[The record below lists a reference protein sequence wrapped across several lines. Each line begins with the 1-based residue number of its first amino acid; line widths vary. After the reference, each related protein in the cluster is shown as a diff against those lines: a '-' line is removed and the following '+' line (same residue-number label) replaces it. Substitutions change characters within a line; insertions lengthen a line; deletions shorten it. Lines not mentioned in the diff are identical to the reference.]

1 MATIDHLSS
10 FGFTDL
16 QLLNFSGELI
26 SGHQIKLDW
35 TTTLELNT
43 DYFIL
48 ERSIDNTNFYEID
61 SINAKNHGKFTTNY
75 SFIDSNAN
83 QGLNFYRLKIVD
95 KLGNY
100 QYSNLV
106 VIRIPNG
113 QNPLVWPNPAKQ
125 VINISK
131 GSENITQVIV
141 YDILGRRVAQIL
153 NSDGLNYLQ
162 INSSNFSVGVY
173 IVESRTDKSVYRNK
187 IIKR

>member
-1 MATIDHLSS
+1 MCHAPQTSGRFSSGNGIAFQYRQTSEGFSTNQNLTGFNAPFWIRLVKANSTDTAYGSKDSLNWFKVGNTVDLGFGANTPIYCGLALSSHNTNLLSVATIDHLSS

-83 QGLNFYRLKIVD
+83 QGLNFERV
-95 KLGNY
+95 LGKN
-100 QYSNLV
+100 
-106 VIRIPNG
+106 
-113 QNPLVWPNPAKQ
+113 
-125 VINISK
+125 
-131 GSENITQVIV
+131 
-141 YDILGRRVAQIL
+141 
-153 NSDGLNYLQ
+153 
-162 INSSNFSVGVY
+162 
-173 IVESRTDKSVYRNK
+173 
-187 IIKR
+187 